1 MFVRCNGAA
10 SVGPVTPFDRTPVPG
25 SSRQTRLM
33 EGRSDAALFDCA
45 CNRRLLGCK
54 LIIARPARLAE
65 DAGKHI
71 LRTRIKR
78 VIVCHCNRLS
88 SDDVGWTV
96 RGMAEIDPHRH
107 VTPLAVFAA
116 CGTRPRCGNCI
127 GLIARLIEE
136 IRAPAEE

>member
-1 MFVRCNGAA
+1 MFVRCNGAV
-10 SVGPVTPFDRTPVPG
+10 SVGPVTPSDRTPVPG
-25 SSRQTRLM
+25 FSRQTRLM

-45 CNRRLLGCK
+45 GNCGLPGRK

-65 DAGKHI
+65 NAGNRFARV
-71 LRTRIKR
+71 RTKW

-88 SDDVGWTV
+88 SDDVVWTLH
-96 RGMAEIDPHRH
+96 GMADLDPDRA
-107 VTPLAVFAA
+107 VTPHAVFAA

-136 IRAPAEE
+136 SRMPADE